1 MKAKQ
6 ILISM
11 ALPALFAACAND
23 DFLSAPSNNAN
34 EGNLVGLEKGFAVAI
49 TKGEDAATR
58 TAWELEAW
66 KKPLIY
72 SWLPELNAN
81 QIVPE
86 NIGFAWRGDTPDA
99 NVRTNYK
106 FTLSGYL
113 KNGQEKP
120 TFKKCDDELLITN
133 GFTFGNVAGGVITLQ
148 EYDDA
153 TKAMTPS
160 NFTLNQD
167 KGKWTLKESNTE
179 VADMYNKE
187 NNLSKEAPYVKTG
200 VFTTENSTVFAGEY
214 IVYFPYNDAF
224 AEIGNLPATS
234 PAEFTMDVANTDNLA
249 AHLTGKTFAYGKAK
263 IEKGG
268 SMAEGFSTTNLS
280 AIIAVKLTNKTE
292 ETAAQKVS
300 KIILFDE
307 GNEQGFY
314 TSVGLDANKISAE
327 TSNSTTGKN
336 LYVIDSKTTYSP
348 TLILNLKKGSQEYAE
363 IKNDEE
369 QVGVLAALPIDLVQP
384 VAYIM
389 FSDGLCVKKS
399 LPAKNLQGGKVN
411 AFEVTLTKED
421 LDKKVSIAVDTK
433 SFLQAWANA
442 WDATGVDNVTIET
455 LGNIKFN
462 NDAVVTLA
470 NGSTKQS
477 FNLTTMPN
485 GMMFNK
491 NITIKGIGSLTI
503 PADVTWYVKGQANT
517 QNDAKTLTI
526 ENPIIIENEGCCG
539 NVAGRL
545 ILGNKS
551 DKFGNFVIKS
561 DITNY
566 GKMIVGANNGVG
578 TYTFEGT
585 IFNNYDAD
593 NESTAEIY
601 FGGQKGNT
609 INVNKAIQ
617 NYGKM
622 ELVNRTFKATP
633 GADGIEWGTVAP
645 GVNVG
650 VKVNAKGGI
659 NNLLETS
666 TLLVKDQ
673 TNLSL
678 NGNSINNGE
687 IEILSNGSTTD
698 QSKDGNVKVEQG
710 ASLTN
715 NNVIYN
721 KGVFTADRST
731 LTLNNGAQFVDYVG
745 SQYGG
750 TKATINEGGEYICE
764 VDNATISAGNRLAY
778 ALGDNM
784 PTTTVRFVEGPASA
798 SYTYDLKNYK
808 DYAKLA
814 TVKYIF
820 AAVGKEFV
828 INNTDKD
835 SKGALIEHTFG
846 TQVTVE
852 AAKCL
857 KFINGK
863 FKINGDLIVKSGWAQ
878 TVTVSGTQ
886 SFLTIAGSV
895 DMKEGATE
903 FAVQA
908 NSTVAATE
916 KTASDVTVNGNV
928 NLAKGTKFSVA
939 EKGAVALGA
948 NLTIGEGAIAIF
960 NYSSYTNVQNVIAIN
975 GTFTRIL
982 SSGVATANPAKVWC
996 QSYTTGTKAVFTNGY
1011 PEMR

>member
-23 DFLSAPSNNAN
+23 DFLSAPSTNTG
-34 EGNLVGLEKGFAVAI
+34 EGNLVELEKGFAVAI
-49 TKGEDAATR
+49 AKGEDAATR
-58 TAWELEAW
+58 TAWQLEGW
-66 KKPLIY
+66 GKTLFY
-72 SWLPELNAN
+72 SWLPDLNATN
-81 QIVPE
+81 DGVIPE

-106 FTLSGYL
+106 FTLNGYL
-113 KNGQEKP
+113 KNGQTAPK
-120 TFKKCDDELLITN
+120 FKKCNDELLITN
-133 GFTFGNVAGGVITLQ
+133 GYTLGDVSTGVVTLNV
-148 EYDDA
+148 YDDA
-153 TKAMTPS
+153 TKAMVPS
-160 NFTLNQD
+160 NYTLEQAQ
-167 KGKWTLKESNTE
+167 GKWSLKNNNIAIE
-179 VADMYNKE
+179 DMYTASKLSE
-187 NNLSKEAPYVKTG
+187 NDPYVKAG
-200 VFTTENSTVFAGEY
+200 IFTTENSTVFAGEY
-214 IVYFPYNDAF
+214 IVYFPFNETF
-224 AEIGNLPATS
+224 AETGNLPATS
-234 PAEFTMDVANTDNLA
+234 PAEFTMDVANTGNIA
-249 AHLTGKTFAYGKAK
+249 AHLTGKTFAYGTAK
-263 IEKGG
+263 IQKGG
-268 SMAEGFSTTNLS
+268 SMAESFQTRNLS
-280 AIIAVKLTNKTE
+280 AIIALNLENKTE
-292 ETAAQKVS
+292 GDQSISKV
-300 KIILFDE
+300 ILFDE

-314 TSVGLDANKISAE
+314 TSVGLDATKISAE
-327 TSNSTTGKN
+327 DPNAGTTGQA
-336 LYVIDSKTTYSP
+336 LYVVDSKTTYSP
-348 TLILNLKKGSQEYAE
+348 TLILNLKNGAQEYVKIAKDNKQ
-363 IKNDEE
+363 IA
-369 QVGVLAALPIDLVQP
+369 VLAALPIDLVQP

-399 LPAKNLQGGKVN
+399 LEVKSLQGGKVN
-411 AFEVTLTKED
+411 AFNVTLNKDD
-421 LDKKVSIAVDTK
+421 LNKKVSIAVDTK

-442 WDATGVDNVTIET
+442 WDEEDVTDVTIET

-462 NDAVVTLA
+462 NEAQVD
-470 NGSTKQS
+470 GQS
-477 FNLTTMPN
+477 FSLSKMPD
-485 GMMFNK
+485 GMLFNK

-503 PADVTWYVKGQANT
+503 PADVTWWVKGREDS
-517 QNDAKTLTI
+517 QNAAKTLTI
-526 ENPIIIENEGCCG
+526 ENPIIIENAGCCG
-539 NVAGRL
+539 TNPGRL
-545 ILGNKS
+545 ILGNKNG
-551 DKFGNFVIKS
+551 KFGNFLIKS

-566 GKMIVGANNGVG
+566 GKLIAGANNGTGV
-578 TYTFEGT
+578 YTFEGT
-585 IFNNYDAD
+585 ITNNYDTE
-593 NESTAEIY
+593 NEYAAEIY

-622 ELVNRTFKATP
+622 ELVNRTFNATP
-633 GADGIEWGTVAP
+633 GTDGVEWGTVAP
-645 GVNVG
+645 SATVG
-650 VKVNAKGGI
+650 VKVFAKGGI
-659 NNLLETS
+659 NNMLETS

-784 PTTTVRFVEGPASA
+784 PTTTVRFVEGPANA

-808 DYAKLA
+808 DYTKLA
-814 TVKYIF
+814 TVKY
-820 AAVGKEFV
+820 V
-828 INNTDKD
+828 INIPNSIDFMLKNTEK
-835 SKGALIEHTFG
+835 SGSNYVEHVFG
-846 TQVTVE
+846 TKVTVE
-852 AAKCL
+852 TARSL
-857 KFINGK
+857 KFSEGK
-863 FKINGDLIVKSGWAQ
+863 FKINGDLIAKAGFVQ
-878 TVTVSGTQ
+878 TMTTGNAAY
-886 SFLTIAGSV
+886 LTITGNLE
-895 DMKEGATE
+895 MKQNATDFE
-903 FAVQA
+903 VQA

-916 KTASDVTVNGNV
+916 KTPSDVTIKGNV
-928 NLAKGTKFSVA
+928 NLEKNTNFKVA
-939 EKGAVALGA
+939 EKAAVSLGA
-948 NLTIGEGAIAIF
+948 NFTIGEGATATF
-960 NYSSYTNVQNVIAIN
+960 NYSSYTNVQNVIAVN

-996 QSYTTGTKAVFTNGY
+996 LSYTTGAKAVFTNGY

>member
-1 MKAKQ
+1 
-6 ILISM
+6 M

-133 GFTFGNVAGGVITLQ
+133 GFTFRKVAGGVITLQ

-153 TKAMTPS
+153 TKTMTPS

-348 TLILNLKKGSQEYAE
+348 TLILNLKNGSQEYVE
-363 IKNDEE
+363 IAKDKD

-442 WDATGVDNVTIET
+442 WDATDVDNVTIET

-477 FNLTTMPN
+477 FDLTTMPN

-645 GVNVG
+645 RVNIG

-659 NNLLETS
+659 NNMSEES
-666 TLLVKDQ
+666 SLLVKDQ
-673 TNLSL
+673 TNLIMG
-678 NGNSINNGE
+678 GNSTNNGS
-687 IEILSNGSTTD
+687 IEILSNGSTD
-698 QSKDGNVKVEQG
+698 QAKDGNLRVLPG

-715 NNVIYN
+715 NKVVYN
-721 KGVFTADRST
+721 KGVFTADNST
-731 LTLNNGAQFVDYVG
+731 FTINNGAQFVDYVG

-750 TKATINEGGEYICE
+750 KKANVIDGGEYICE
-764 VDNATISAGNRLAY
+764 VDNATINAGNRLAS
-778 ALGDNM
+778 ALSDNM
-784 PTTTVRFVEGPASA
+784 STTTVRFVEGPADA

-808 DYAKLA
+808 DYPKLA
-814 TVKYIF
+814 TVKYVF
-820 AAVGKEFV
+820 AATGQRFIITNSDKEGTKM
-828 INNTDKD
+828 IQ
-835 SKGALIEHTFG
+835 HTFG
-846 TQVTVE
+846 KKVTVE
-852 AAKCL
+852 DAEGVIFQSGDIA
-857 KFINGK
+857 ID
-863 FKINGDLIVKSGWAQ
+863 GDLIVEKGWVMTQ
-878 TVTVSGTQ
+878 TAGTNVYLTVNGN
-886 SFLTIAGSV
+886 LE
-895 DMKEGATE
+895 MKKDATDFE
-903 FAVQA
+903 IRA

-916 KTASDVTVNGNV
+916 KTTKDVTVTGNV
-928 NLAKGTKFSVA
+928 ILENTGEFRIVEKAAFDLKGD
-939 EKGAVALGA
+939 
-948 NLTIGEGAIAIF
+948 LTIGENAIAKF
-960 NYSSYTNVQNVIAIN
+960 GYSSYTNVGKCIYVN

-996 QSYTTGTKAVFTNGY
+996 GSYQSGAKAVFTNGY
-1011 PEMR
+1011 PEVR

>member
-34 EGNLVGLEKGFAVAI
+34 EGNLVRLEKGFAVAI
-49 TKGEDAATR
+49 TKGEDATTR

-72 SWLPELNAN
+72 SWLPELNAD

-120 TFKKCDDELLITN
+120 TFKKCDDKLLITN
-133 GFTFGNVAGGVITLQ
+133 GFTFGNVASGVITLQ

-153 TKAMTPS
+153 TKAMEPS
-160 NFTLNQD
+160 NFTLKQD
-167 KGKWTLKESNTE
+167 KGKWSLKESGTA

-348 TLILNLKKGSQEYAE
+348 TLILNLKNRSQEYVE
-363 IKNDEE
+363 IAKDQD

-421 LDKKVSIAVDTK
+421 LDKKVSIAVDTE

-442 WDATGVDNVTIET
+442 WHAVDVTDVTIET

-462 NDAVVTLA
+462 NEAQVE
-470 NGSTKQS
+470 GQS
-477 FNLTTMPN
+477 FSLSKMPK
-485 GMMFNK
+485 GMLFNK

-503 PADVTWYVKGQANT
+503 PADVTWWVKGREDS
-517 QNDAKTLTI
+517 QNAAKTLTI
-526 ENPIIIENEGCCG
+526 ENPIIIENAGCCG
-539 NVAGRL
+539 TNPGRL
-545 ILGNKS
+545 ILGNKN
-551 DKFGNFVIKS
+551 DKFGNFLIKS

-566 GKMIVGANNGVG
+566 GKLIAGANNGTGV
-578 TYTFEGT
+578 YTFEGT
-585 IFNNYDAD
+585 ITNNYDTE
-593 NESTAEIY
+593 NEYAAEIY

-622 ELVNRTFKATP
+622 ELVNRTFNATP

-650 VKVNAKGGI
+650 VKVFAKGGI

-687 IEILSNGSTTD
+687 IEICSNGSTTD

-715 NNVIYN
+715 YNVIYN
-721 KGVFTADRST
+721 KGIFTADRST

-778 ALGDNM
+778 ALDDNM

-808 DYAKLA
+808 DYTKLA
-814 TVKYIF
+814 TVKY
-820 AAVGKEFV
+820 V
-828 INNTDKD
+828 INIPNSIDFMLKNTEK
-835 SKGALIEHTFG
+835 SGSNYVEHVFG
-846 TQVTVE
+846 TKVTVE
-852 AAKCL
+852 TARSL
-857 KFINGK
+857 KFSEGK
-863 FKINGDLIVKSGWAQ
+863 FKINGDLIAKAGFVQ
-878 TVTVSGTQ
+878 TMTTGNAAY
-886 SFLTIAGSV
+886 LTITGNLE
-895 DMKEGATE
+895 MKQNATDFE
-903 FAVQA
+903 VQA

-916 KTASDVTVNGNV
+916 KTPSDVTIKGNV
-928 NLAKGTKFSVA
+928 NLEKNTNFKVA
-939 EKGAVALGA
+939 EKAAVSLGA
-948 NLTIGEGAIAIF
+948 NFTIGEGATATF
-960 NYSSYTNVQNVIAIN
+960 NYSSYTNVQNVIAVN

>member
-153 TKAMTPS
+153 TKAMMPS

-348 TLILNLKKGSQEYAE
+348 TLILNLKNGSQEYVE
-363 IKNDEE
+363 IAKDKD

-442 WDATGVDNVTIET
+442 WDATDVDNVTIET
-455 LGNIKFN
+455 LGNIRFN
-462 NDAVVTLA
+462 ATDKVQQTNDSKYATFDYNVRQGIL
-470 NGSTKQS
+470 
-477 FNLTTMPN
+477 
-485 GMMFNK
+485 FNK
-491 NITIKGIGSLTI
+491 NITIKGIGTLTI
-503 PADVTWYVKGQANT
+503 PADLTWHVKGYA
-517 QNDAKTLTI
+517 DSKAEAKTLTI

-539 NVAGRL
+539 NEAGRM
-545 ILGNKS
+545 ILGNAKG
-551 DKFGNFVIKS
+551 KFGNFVIKS

-566 GKMIVGANNGVG
+566 GQLIVGANNGIGV
-578 TYTFEGT
+578 YAFEGT
-585 IFNNYDAD
+585 ISNNYDAE

-622 ELVNRTFKATP
+622 ELVNHTF
-633 GADGIEWGTVAP
+633 GINSGNVVWGSVPPTE
-645 GVNVG
+645 NVG
-650 VKVNAKGGI
+650 VKVFAKGGI
-659 NNLLETS
+659 NNMLETS

-687 IEILSNGSTTD
+687 IEIRSNGSSTD

-731 LTLNNGAQFVDYVG
+731 LTLNNGAQFIDYVG

-798 SYTYDLKNYK
+798 TYTYDLKNYK

-820 AAVGKEFV
+820 AAAGKEFI

-835 SKGALIEHTFG
+835 SKSALIEHTFG
-846 TQVTVE
+846 TKVTVE

-857 KFINGK
+857 KFTNGK

-878 TVTVSGTQ
+878 TVTGRSTQ
-886 SFLTIAGSV
+886 SFLTIAGNL
-895 DMKEGATE
+895 DMKEGATV

-928 NLAKGTKFSVA
+928 NLAKTTKFKVA
-939 EKGAVALGA
+939 EKGAVSLGA
-948 NLTIGEGAIAIF
+948 NLTINEDASAIF
-960 NYSSYTNVQNVIAIN
+960 NYSSYTNVQNVIAVN

>member
-23 DFLSAPSNNAN
+23 DFLSAPSTNVG
-34 EGNLVGLEKGFAVAI
+34 EGNLVELEKGFAVAI
-49 TKGEDAATR
+49 AKGEDAATR
-58 TAWELEAW
+58 TAWQLEGW
-66 KKPLIY
+66 GKTLFY
-72 SWLPELNAN
+72 SWLPDLNATN
-81 QIVPE
+81 DGVIPE

-106 FTLSGYL
+106 FTLNGYL
-113 KNGQEKP
+113 KNGQTAPK
-120 TFKKCDDELLITN
+120 FKKCNDELLITN
-133 GFTFGNVAGGVITLQ
+133 GYTLGSVSTGKVTLN
-148 EYDDA
+148 EYDDV
-153 TKAMTPS
+153 TKTMVAS
-160 NFTLNQD
+160 DYTLEQTS
-167 KGKWTLKESNTE
+167 GEWGLKNNS
-179 VADMYNKE
+179 VAIEDMYTASKLSE
-187 NNLSKEAPYVKTG
+187 NDPYVKAG
-200 VFTTENSTVFAGEY
+200 IFTTENSTVFAGEY
-214 IVYFPYNDAF
+214 IVYFPFNEAF
-224 AEIGNLPATS
+224 AETGNLPATS
-234 PAEFTMDVANTDNLA
+234 PAEFTMDVANTGNIA
-249 AHLTGKTFAYGKAK
+249 AHLTGKTFAYGTAK
-263 IEKGG
+263 IQKGG
-268 SMAEGFSTTNLS
+268 SMAESFQTRNLS
-280 AIIAVKLTNKTE
+280 AIIALNLENKTE
-292 ETAAQKVS
+292 AAQNISKV
-300 KIILFDE
+300 ILFDE

-314 TSVGLDANKISAE
+314 TSVGLDATKISAE
-327 TSNSTTGKN
+327 DPNAGTTGQA
-336 LYVIDSKTTYSP
+336 LYVVDSKTTYSP
-348 TLILNLKKGSQEYAE
+348 TLILNLKNDVNEYVTIA
-363 IKNDEE
+363 NDTK
-369 QVGVLAALPIDLVQP
+369 QIAVLAALPIDLVQP

-399 LPAKNLQGGKVN
+399 LEVKSLQGGKVN
-411 AFEVTLTKED
+411 AFNVTLNKDD
-421 LDKKVSIAVDTK
+421 LNKKVSIAVDTK

-462 NDAVVTLA
+462 NEAVVTLA

-477 FNLTTMPN
+477 FDLTTMPN

-503 PADVTWYVKGQANT
+503 PADVTWWVKGREDS
-517 QNDAKTLTI
+517 QNAAKTLTI
-526 ENPIIIENEGCCG
+526 ENPIIIENAGCCG
-539 NVAGRL
+539 TNPGRL
-545 ILGNKS
+545 ILGNKK
-551 DKFGNFVIKS
+551 DKFGNFLIKS

-566 GKMIVGANNGVG
+566 GKLIAGANNGTGV
-578 TYTFEGT
+578 YTFEGT
-585 IFNNYDAD
+585 ITNNYDTE
-593 NESTAEIY
+593 NEYAAEIY

-622 ELVNRTFKATP
+622 ELVNRTFNVTP
-633 GADGIEWGTVAP
+633 GVDGIEWGTVAP

-650 VKVNAKGGI
+650 VKVFAKGGI
-659 NNLLETS
+659 NNLLGTS

-687 IEILSNGSTTD
+687 IEIRSNESTN

-715 NNVIYN
+715 YNVIYN

-798 SYTYDLKNYK
+798 TYTYDLKNYK
-808 DYAKLA
+808 DYTKLA
-814 TVKYIF
+814 TVKY
-820 AAVGKEFV
+820 V
-828 INNTDKD
+828 INIPNSIDFMLKNTEK
-835 SKGALIEHTFG
+835 SGSNYVEHVFG
-846 TQVTVE
+846 TKVTVE
-852 AAKCL
+852 TARSL
-857 KFINGK
+857 KFSEGK
-863 FKINGDLIVKSGWAQ
+863 FKINGDLIAKAGFVQ
-878 TVTVSGTQ
+878 TMTTGNAAY
-886 SFLTIAGSV
+886 LTITGNLE
-895 DMKEGATE
+895 MKQNATDFE
-903 FAVQA
+903 VQA

-916 KTASDVTVNGNV
+916 KTPSDVTIKGNV
-928 NLAKGTKFSVA
+928 NLEKNTNFKVA
-939 EKGAVALGA
+939 EKAAVSLGA
-948 NLTIGEGAIAIF
+948 NFTIGEGATATF
-960 NYSSYTNVQNVIAIN
+960 NYSSYTNVQNVIAVN